1 MVDKKEVELIKTD
14 LELVTKT
21 AKLLSVKLEKIS
33 KRVEKM
39 MSSLVVVDDG
49 QSQPTTSKPSPQ
61 PASISQTP
69 QKAAKPVESA
79 PGRDSG
85 TVAYDGSNPKVIRF
99 FESFLAQIQSL
110 SAGKDIAEAI
120 SRLRDEVMQSAG
132 VGFHPAFHEMGKSA
146 NRFKN
151 QRLISED
158 DRQALIE
165 NILDWKA
172 RLSGAK

>member
-1 MVDKKEVELIKTD
+1 MVDTEEVELIKTD

-21 AKLLSVKLEKIS
+21 AKVLAIKLEKIS
-33 KRVEKM
+33 KRVETM
-39 MSSLVVVDDG
+39 MSSLDQVPR
-49 QSQPTTSKPSPQ
+49 QSKPTTSKPTPQ
-61 PASISQTP
+61 PALAPQAP
-69 QKAAKPVESA
+69 QKAAKPVEST
-79 PGRDSG
+79 PRRDSG
-85 TVAYDGSNPKVIRF
+85 TVAYDGTNAKVIRF

-146 NRFKN
+146 TRLKN

-165 NILDWKA
+165 SILDWKA
-172 RLSGAK
+172 RLSGVK

>member
-1 MVDKKEVELIKTD
+1 MVDKEEAELIRTD

-21 AKLLSVKLEKIS
+21 AKVLSIKLEKIS

-39 MSSLVVVDDG
+39 MSSLDQGAG
-49 QSQPTTSKPSPQ
+49 QSKTTTSKPSPQ
-61 PASISQTP
+61 PAPVVQTP
-69 QKAAKPVESA
+69 QKTAKPVEST

-85 TVAYDGSNPKVIRF
+85 TVAYDGSNAKVIRF

-110 SAGKDIAEAI
+110 SAGKDIAEAL

-146 NRFKN
+146 NRLKN

-158 DRQALIE
+158 ERQALIE

-172 RLSGAK
+172 RLSGVK

>member
-1 MVDKKEVELIKTD
+1 MVDKEEAELIRTD

-21 AKLLSVKLEKIS
+21 AKVLSIKLEKIS

-39 MSSLVVVDDG
+39 MSSLDQVAG
-49 QSQPTTSKPSPQ
+49 QSKPTTSKPSPQ
-61 PASISQTP
+61 PAPVVQTP
-69 QKAAKPVESA
+69 QKAAKLVEST

-85 TVAYDGSNPKVIRF
+85 TVAYDGSNAKVIRF

-120 SRLRDEVMQSAG
+120 SRLRDDVMQSAG

-146 NRFKN
+146 TRLKN

-165 NILDWKA
+165 NILDWKT